1 MIYGNRN
8 RGLPLGGCNQRIAH
22 RTLSEFQRWA
32 IHNAYTFIHF
42 EHYDVN
48 AKGRANKRQ
57 ADLFADASS

>member
-8 RGLPLGGCNQRIAH
+8 RGLPLGRRNQRIDH

-32 IHNAYTFIHF
+32 ISKSYKFIPF

-48 AKGRANKRQ
+48 ARGRADKRQ
-57 ADLFADASS
+57 ADLFANAAT